1 MDYDYSFLKKRSKKQ
16 PNRIMPIAIIIVLI
30 LFVFISKRLASTP
43 SMIEPIV
50 STPIIKPRAKLQN
63 QDQLMEKIQEIIK
76 NKPGTYSIFISD
88 FSTNGSFGI
97 NENTIFTAASINKI
111 PILAT
116 LYYYAQ
122 KREIDLDRD
131 ITIQPQDIQEGTGP
145 IQYDPP
151 KSVYSY
157 KTLARLM
164 MEKSD
169 NTAAYL
175 LANQIL
181 TMEKIQDFINKMG
194 LTQTDMKLNK
204 TSNTD
209 QEKIL
214 RAIYENKIT
223 DHAYTAEMLDF
234 LKNSDFEDRLPAY
247 LPKTVPV
254 YHKIGSEIRN
264 THDVG
269 IINLPNHPYYL
280 GVFTSD
286 NPSEEDSV
294 KIIAEISKIVFEYF
308 SSQKN

>member
-1 MDYDYSFLKKRSKKQ
+1 MDYDYSLLKKRAKQKPKKIV
-16 PNRIMPIAIIIVLI
+16 PVILVIILI
-30 LFVFISKRLASTP
+30 LFILLSKRN
-43 SMIEPIV
+43 V
-50 STPIIKPRAKLQN
+50 STSSTIKPVILSPTPKPKAKLQN
-63 QDQLMEKIQEIIK
+63 REQIMKKIQELIK
-76 NKPGTYSIFISD
+76 NKPGTYSIFVSD
-88 FSTNGSFGI
+88 LSTNESFGI
-97 NENTIFTAASINKI
+97 NENTIFTAASVNKI
-111 PILAT
+111 PILAG

-122 KREIDLDRD
+122 KGEVNLDQD
-131 ITIQPQDIQEGTGP
+131 ITIQPQDIQEGTGS

-151 KSVYSY
+151 GTVYSY

-175 LANQIL
+175 LANQVL
-181 TMEKIQDFINKMG
+181 TIEKVQDFINKMG

-214 RAIYENKIT
+214 RAIYEEKVAN
-223 DHAYTAEMLDF
+223 HAQTAEMLDF
-234 LKNSDFEDRLPAY
+234 LEGGDFEDRLPLY
-247 LPKTVPV
+247 LPKTVTV

-264 THDVG
+264 IHDVG
-269 IINLPNHPYYL
+269 IINLPGRPYYL

-286 NPSEEDSV
+286 NPNEEDAV
-294 KIIAEISKIVFEYF
+294 KIIADVSKLVFEYF